1 MLRFIK
7 NNIKA
12 FIERFKL
19 QYKFYKSRSYLG
31 KPYSVLNTQY
41 VEVGHNV
48 KIKKNSRIEC
58 FSMFGGKKYDPR
70 LIFEDG
76 VIVGYNCTFF
86 ATQTLCI
93 GHDTIFAGGCLV
105 TTENHGINPI
115 SDLPYHAQ
123 PLTSAPVVIGNG
135 CWIGQ
140 NVCVLPGVKIGCKC
154 IIGSNA
160 VVNKDIPDYSIAVGV
175 PARVIKTYNFEKCKW
190 EESKL
195 I

>member
-1 MLRFIK
+1 MFRLIK

-19 QYKFYKSRSYLG
+19 QYKFYKSRSCLG
-31 KPYSVLNTQY
+31 KPYSVLNSQY
-41 VEVGHNV
+41 IEVGHNV

-58 FSMFGGKKYDPR
+58 FSMFGGKEYEPR

-76 VIVGYNCTFF
+76 VIVGFNCTFF
-86 ATQTLCI
+86 CTDTLRI
-93 GHDTIFAGGCLV
+93 GHDTILAGGCMV
-105 TTENHGINPI
+105 TTENHGINPE
-115 SDLPYHAQ
+115 SALPYHAQ
-123 PLTSAPVVIGNG
+123 PLTSAPVSIGNG
-135 CWIGQ
+135 CWLGQ

-175 PARVIKTYNFEKCKW
+175 PARVIKTYNFDKCKW
-190 EESKL
+190 EK